1 MGVFS
6 RLGDIINANLNAALE
21 KAEDPEKMIRL
32 MIQEMEETLVELKAN
47 CAGLIADRM
56 RVRREM
62 QGVESEANR
71 WEERAQL
78 AMEKGREDLAR
89 EALLEKKRF
98 QNRSEELT
106 AEHGRFESL
115 ITEARENISRLEDKI
130 QQARKKQRL
139 LVQRHIQAEG
149 KLQAEK
155 RIRRADSADAVI
167 RFEEYEHKIER
178 MEAAADLVNP
188 RRDASLEGE
197 FSRLE
202 QDESIEKEMAEL
214 KLRVE
219 KRKQA

>member
-1 MGVFS
+1 VGVFS
-6 RLGDIINANLNAALE
+6 RFKDIISSNINAMLD